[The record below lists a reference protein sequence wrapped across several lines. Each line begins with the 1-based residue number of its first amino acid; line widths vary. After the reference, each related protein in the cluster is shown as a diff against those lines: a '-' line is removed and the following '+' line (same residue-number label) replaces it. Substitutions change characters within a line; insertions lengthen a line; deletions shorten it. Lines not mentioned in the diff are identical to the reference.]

1 VIGLPGN
8 PVSAYIGFL
17 LFVLPTIN
25 KMSGLPEPV
34 RRMIKVVLEHPIE
47 SDGRESYL
55 RATVRRIDNRF
66 TAALTG
72 HQGSG
77 NLYSLVQANALLVVP
92 SGVKSLPVGA
102 ECDSWLLDD
111 TLALSL
117 DSSRS

>member
-1 VIGLPGN
+1 VVGLPGN

-17 LFVLPTIN
+17 LFVLPVLY
-25 KMSGLPEPV
+25 KLSGLLEPV
-34 RRMIKVVLEHPIE
+34 RRIVKTRLEHSIE

-55 RATVRRIDNRF
+55 RARVQENDGSYTVS
-66 TAALTG
+66 LTG

-111 TLALSL
+111 TLPLI
-117 DSSRS
+117 